1 MTELIISLIG
11 AVGTISTIIFAYL
24 AFRRNGSN
32 DLRQK
37 AKSEGDLLS
46 DVAHIKLSIDRI
58 ENKLDKVELSYSS
71 LNERVYKLE
80 QRIEAIEDCK

>member
-1 MTELIISLIG
+1 MEITVGIIGI
-11 AVGTISTIIFAYL
+11 VGTISTIIFAYL

-37 AKSEGDLLS
+37 AKSEGELLS

-80 QRIEAIEDCK
+80 QRLEAIEDSK